1 MVDSGFLGSV
11 ERRDDP
17 LELAGILSTVDAALT
32 GGGEQAAMQLSELFS
47 ARCHEP
53 HEWHQLMALVIKHRL
68 EVLLPTAIEATL
80 QLDPVE
86 SSFWEDCAKA
96 VSEVSGQSAAD
107 DAFRR
112 ALSAHPFE
120 PRLVDAYGCFLL
132 RSEQPDSAAELYAS
146 CLQKEAANGSSG
158 ECGRLWLHYAQ
169 ALLRSDQNESAL
181 EALLQ
186 LSILSPWLPEVDFLV
201 ATALKNLG
209 DHEQAIGYFRSALSS
224 HACPTDVVMEIGDC
238 FNSLHRPDL
247 ALLEYKQALTWDLSA
262 RERELLQLSLAQMH
276 FRVGEHE
283 QSIQLYR
290 EVLSAD
296 PGHVMAHYFLLIS
309 LSIVGRPQ
317 VGLMRATAES
327 LWTSYRK
334 AQDAPDPDTEPHL
347 GQSSLAFSGTGQRK
361 ISIGILS
368 AEIKEHVVAFFL
380 TPFLE
385 NYDRSR
391 FQVDLLL
398 VCSHDEPRSRYLK
411 GLADAVVDLGGLDQF
426 QARQV
431 IRDRAY
437 DVVVETSAYLHS
449 ASLFI
454 LSQRCAPVQCHYI
467 GFHATT
473 GLDTMDYFIGDG
485 ETVPDDFEDDFSE
498 TLWRL
503 PRPWLAR
510 SLTDGVPIAQ
520 SLATHEAPV
529 FGCFSSLHKL
539 NKQTLT
545 YWGHALRAV
554 PNSLLLI
561 KDRLSVVPSIQNRI
575 MEQLA
580 DFGVEASRI
589 SFLGM
594 TPGWQEHMHHFNLV
608 DIAFDTTPWSGAT
621 TAFDTLS
628 MGVPLI
634 GIRGDCTSARMSS
647 SVLKAIGADDWI
659 AESPEEFA
667 SIARNLADDYMAIRH
682 EKEVLQHQVL
692 TSTLYDAAGLTT
704 DLEKCFQQM
713 LALCAKKN
721 GGVSARQKH
730 DRFE

>member
-11 ERRDDP
+11 EHRDDP
-17 LELAGILSTVDAALT
+17 LELSCILSSVDAVLT
-32 GGGEQAAMQLSELFS
+32 VGGEQAAMQLSELFLT
-47 ARCHEP
+47 RCHAP
-53 HEWHQLMALVIKHRL
+53 NEWHQLMALVIKHRL
-68 EVLLPTAIEATL
+68 EALLPTAIETTL
-80 QLDPVE
+80 QLKPVE
-86 SSFWEDCAKA
+86 PSFWEDCAKA
-96 VSEVSGQSAAD
+96 VSEASGQSAAD

-120 PRLVDAYGCFLL
+120 PRIVDAYGCFLL
-132 RSEQPDSAAELYAS
+132 QSEQPDSAVELYAS
-146 CLQKEAANGSSG
+146 CLQKEAANASPG
-158 ECGRLWLHYAQ
+158 ERERLWLHYAQ

-186 LSILSPWLPEVDFLV
+186 LSILSPGLPEVDFLV

-224 HACPTDVVMEIGDC
+224 HACPTDVVLDIGDC
-238 FNSLHRPDL
+238 YNSLHRPDL
-247 ALLEYKQALTWDLSA
+247 AILEYKQALTWDLSA

-283 QSIQLYR
+283 QSISLYR

-327 LWTSYRK
+327 MWSSYRK
-334 AQDAPDPDTEPHL
+334 GQDAPDPTADPAV
-347 GQSSLAFSGTGQRK
+347 GQDPLPLSGLGQRK
-361 ISIGILS
+361 IRIGILS

-398 VCSHDEPRSRYLK
+398 VKSVDDQRSRYLK
-411 GLADAVVDLGGLDQF
+411 GLADSVVDLGGFDQF

-431 IRDRAY
+431 VMDRRY
-437 DVVVETSAYLHS
+437 DIVLETSAYLHS

-454 LSQRCAPVQCHYI
+454 LSHRCAPVQCHYI

-473 GLDTMDYFIGDG
+473 GLDTIDYFIGDA
-485 ETVPDDFEDDFSE
+485 ETVPEDFSEDFSE

-510 SLTDGVPIAQ
+510 SLTDGVPVAR
-520 SLATHEAPV
+520 SMASHDALV

-539 NKQTLT
+539 NRQTLT

-554 PNSLLLI
+554 PTSLLII
-561 KDRLSVVPSIQNRI
+561 KDRLSAVPSIQNLI
-575 MEQLA
+575 TDHLA
-580 DFGVEASRI
+580 DYGVESSRI
-589 SFLGM
+589 SFLGQ

-647 SVLKAIGADDWI
+647 SVLKAIGADAWI

-667 SIARNLADDYMAIRH
+667 SIARHLADDYMSIRSD
-682 EKEVLQHQVL
+682 KETLQHRVL
-692 TSTLYDAAGLTT
+692 TSSLYDAAGLSR
-704 DLEKCFQQM
+704 DLENCFQQM

-721 GGVSARQKH
+721 GEGVPPP
-730 DRFE
+730 

>member
-1 MVDSGFLGSV
+1 MVVDSGSLGSV
-11 ERRDDP
+11 EHP
-17 LELAGILSTVDAALT
+17 EKPSALACILPSLDAALT
-32 GGGEQAAMQLSELFS
+32 AGGEQAARELSELF
-47 ARCHEP
+47 ATRCHAP
-53 HEWHQLMALVIKHRL
+53 HAWLQLMALVSKHHL
-68 EVLLPTAIEATL
+68 ASLLPAALEAAL
-80 QLDPVE
+80 RLGPVE
-86 SSFWEDCAKA
+86 PSFWEDCAKA
-96 VSEVSGQSAAD
+96 VAEASEQSAAD
-107 DAFRR
+107 DVFRR
-112 ALSAHPFE
+112 ALSVHPFE

-132 RSEQPDSAAELYAS
+132 QSNQPDSAAELYAS
-146 CLQKEAANGSSG
+146 CLQQEADTVSSG
-158 ECGRLWLHYAQ
+158 VHERLWLHYAQ
-169 ALLRSDQNESAL
+169 ALLRSGQNASAL

-186 LSILSPWLPEVDFLV
+186 LAILSPGLPEVDILV
-201 ATALKNLG
+201 ATAFKNLG
-209 DHEQAIGYFRSALSS
+209 DHEQAIDYFRRALAT
-224 HACPTDVVMEIGDC
+224 HACPTDVVLDIGDC
-238 FNSLHRPDL
+238 YNSLHRPDL
-247 ALLEYKQALTWDLSA
+247 AILEYKQALKWELSA

-276 FRVGEHE
+276 FRVGEHDA
-283 QSIQLYR
+283 SIRLYR
-290 EVLSAD
+290 EILRAD

-309 LSIVGRPQ
+309 LSVVGRPQ
-317 VGLMRATAES
+317 VGLMKATADS
-327 LWTSYRK
+327 LWNSYRK
-334 AQDAPDPDTEPHL
+334 AQDAPDPDAEPHL
-347 GQSSLAFSGTGQRK
+347 GQSSLAFSGTGERK
-361 ISIGILS
+361 TRIGILS

-431 IRDRAY
+431 VRDGAY
-437 DVVVETSAYLHS
+437 DVVVETSGYLHS

-473 GLDTMDYFIGDG
+473 GLDTMDYFIGDA

-510 SLTDGVPIAQ
+510 SLSDCVPIAQ

-539 NKQTLT
+539 NRKTLSF
-545 YWGHALRAV
+545 WGRALQDV
-554 PNSLLLI
+554 PNSCLMI
-561 KDRLSVVPSIQNRI
+561 KDRLSGVSSIRKLI
-575 MEQLA
+575 HDELGT
-580 DFGVEASRI
+580 FGIESSRV
-589 SFLGM
+589 SFLGI
-594 TPGWQEHMHHFNLV
+594 TPSWQEHMNHFNLI

-647 SVLKAIGADDWI
+647 SVLKAIGVDGWI
-659 AESPEEFA
+659 AETPEEFA
-667 SIARNLADDYMAIRH
+667 AIARQLAADYSSVRS
-682 EKEVLQHQVL
+682 EKKALQQRVL
-692 TSTLYDAAGLTT
+692 TSSLYDAAGLTR
-704 DLEKCFQQM
+704 DLETCFETMVQTSP
-713 LALCAKKN
+713 KKRRE
-721 GGVSARQKH
+721 GSRLH
-730 DRFE
+730 